1 MSDTETSNRRRRSL
15 AALIILALT
24 FWAADFGA
32 LPSVSAEQSASAFQT
47 ITTEQLAQMLEHKDF
62 LFVNVHVPYEGEI
75 TQTDAFIPFDEIDEN
90 LSLLPTAKSAPIVLY
105 CRSGRM
111 SEIAAGE
118 LAARGYTNI
127 SHMAGGM
134 VEWAKA
140 GHPVL
145 GK

>member
-1 MSDTETSNRRRRSL
+1 MSDTETSNRRWRSL
-15 AALIILALT
+15 AALTILALT
-24 FWAADFGA
+24 FWVADFGA
-32 LPSVSAEQSASAFQT
+32 SSPASAEQSAATFQT
-47 ITTEQLAQMLEHKDF
+47 ITTKQLAQMLKHKDF

-75 TQTDAFIPFDEIDEN
+75 AQTDAFIPFDQIGEN
-90 LSLLPTAKSAPIVLY
+90 LGLLPTAKSAPIVLY

-118 LAARGYTNI
+118 LAARGYTNV

-140 GHPVL
+140 GRPVL